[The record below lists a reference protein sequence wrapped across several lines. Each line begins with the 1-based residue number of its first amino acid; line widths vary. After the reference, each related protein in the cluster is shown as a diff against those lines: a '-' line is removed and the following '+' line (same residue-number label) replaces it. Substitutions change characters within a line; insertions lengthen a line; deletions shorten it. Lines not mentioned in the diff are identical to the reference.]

1 MSRRSVPRPRVR
13 PVLAGSAV
21 ALAVVAALVVMVV
34 NSGRDGPVNAQT
46 PLPGTS
52 TSLQSPQ
59 RSAPPSTPASTA
71 PPAEP
76 LVLTPNGGNVV
87 TGPSYW
93 WSWALVD
100 RRTGESWG
108 GPTADEPNRSV
119 SMSKFWLA
127 AVYLRTHPEPDQNTL
142 NLLSTMIRDSNN
154 DAADTIFFALG
165 GREPM
170 ISTMASA
177 CGVTGPYIPP
187 GYWWA
192 STWISSRDA
201 ARLGVCLAE
210 GRVANAQWTDWILNE
225 MRQVR
230 GGGNFGIRFA
240 FPEPQRSTIAI
251 KNGWNV
257 WDQNGVWYINCVAI
271 GDTWVLAVET
281 RSSSGGETCRSVAEQ
296 LLQQPVDP
304 LDIWSAGAAP

>member
-1 MSRRSVPRPRVR
+1 MIRRIVPRPRVR
-13 PVLAGSAV
+13 PVLAGGAV
-21 ALAVVAALVVMVV
+21 LAAVVSTVVIIVV
-34 NSGRDGPVNAQT
+34 NAGSDGAVSAQT
-46 PLPGTS
+46 PPPVGS
-52 TSLQSPQ
+52 TSSYSPE
-59 RSAPPSTPASTA
+59 PSVPVSTA
-71 PPAEP
+71 PSTTPPAGP
-76 LVLTPNGGNVV
+76 VLLTPNGGNTV

-108 GPTADEPNRSV
+108 GSTADEPNRSV

-127 AVYLRTHPEPDQNTL
+127 AAYLRLHPEPDQSTL

-170 ISTMASA
+170 ISTMQSA
-177 CGVTGPYIPP
+177 CGVTGPYILP

-192 STWISSRDA
+192 STWISARDT

-210 GRVANAQWTDWILNE
+210 GRVANAHWTEWILNE

-257 WDQNGVWYINCVAI
+257 WDQNGVWYINCLAI

-281 RSSSGGETCRSVAEQ
+281 RSSDGGETCRSVAAQ
-296 LLQQPVDP
+296 LLQTPADP
-304 LDIWSAGAAP
+304 LDIWSTGASP